1 MARWKLDEAHYI
13 DALPPDLDAVE
24 WEYKEQNRV
33 NGREKRIRHK
43 VPFYCEAD
51 IIVARSGSE
60 KKDDYIYD
68 GPPTP
73 AMTPLDDEARAISDE
88 HRASWIHPIES
99 LPGQGYA
106 DSVLAA
112 LEKQLTAISSKIG
125 PTAPVAIP
133 AGSVSREE
141 FDELRDQLAGLM
153 AQNAELKSKSKGK
166 DNIL

>member
-51 IIVARSGSE
+51 IVVARTGSE

-73 AMTPLDDEARAISDE
+73 AMTPLDDEARKISDE
-88 HRASWIHPIES
+88 HRANWIHPIES

-112 LEKQLTAISSKIG
+112 LEKQLVALSSKIQ
-125 PTAPVAIP
+125 PAAIP
-133 AGSVSREE
+133 VGSVSREE
-141 FDELRDQLAGLM
+141 FDELRDQLAALM
-153 AQNAELKSKSKGK
+153 AQNAELKAPKGKGK

>member
-43 VPFYCEAD
+43 VPLYCEAD
-51 IIVARSGSE
+51 VVVARTGSE

-73 AMTPLDDEARAISDE
+73 AMTPLDDEARKISDE
-88 HRASWIHPIES
+88 YRGNWIHPIES

-112 LEKQLTAISSKIG
+112 LEKQLVAIQSKL
-125 PTAPVAIP
+125 TPVAIP

-141 FDELRDQLAGLM
+141 FDELRNQLAGLM
-153 AQNAELKSKSKGK
+153 AQNAELKAPKGK